1 MKLLL
6 DFLPILLFFG
16 AYKLYGIYVGTAVLM
31 GATVVQMAIIY
42 AIDKKL
48 TTMHKATLALILVFG
63 TLTLVL
69 QDERFI
75 KWKPTVLY
83 TAMAIALAVALWGYG
98 KNFLKMM
105 LGSQLALPDLVW
117 NRLTVAWVLYCL
129 FMAAINGYVAAYFS
143 TDAWANFKLWG
154 YVFPVAFIISQGIYV
169 ARHLQDEP
177 AIAAPPGGPAARLAK
192 DCIRKV
198 EVLEYPE
205 LGMEAVWRIEVEDFP
220 AFIVVDDK
228 GGDFFAET
236 SKPRVM
242 TIGARD

>member
-1 MKLLL
+1 MS
-6 DFLPILLFFG
+6 PIEIQCRCGAVQLHISADPVAQIYCHCDDCRAAHGG
-16 AYKLYGIYVGTAVLM
+16 AYVASAIYPATAVLM
-31 GATVVQMAIIY
+31 AATVVQMGAIY

-63 TLTLVL
+63 ALTLFL

-105 LGSQLALPDLVW
+105 LGSQLALRDFVW

-154 YVFPVAFIISQGIYV
+154 YVFPVAFIIGQGIYV
-169 ARHLQDEP
+169 ARHIQDEP
-177 AIAAPPGGPAARLAK
+177 AIDAPPGGS
-192 DCIRKV
+192 
-198 EVLEYPE
+198 
-205 LGMEAVWRIEVEDFP
+205 
-220 AFIVVDDK
+220 
-228 GGDFFAET
+228 T
-236 SKPRVM
+236 
-242 TIGARD
+242 